1 MTMVIHEQNR
11 TTHLHIESVLSFLRR
26 VNHIE
31 CLSFQAV
38 SIDKIL
44 TVLGSLGSWWAS
56 RDSNSDTALGG
67 LCTVMSRVP

>member
-38 SIDKIL
+38 SLDKIL
-44 TVLGSLGSWWAS
+44 TALRGWYSIHDLNMAS
-56 RDSNSDTALGG
+56 NDYKSFILTN
-67 LCTVMSRVP
+67 

>member
-38 SIDKIL
+38 SINKIL
-44 TVLGSLGSWWAS
+44 TVLRSWYSIHDLNMAS
-56 RDSNSDTALGG
+56 NDYKSFILTN
-67 LCTVMSRVP
+67 